1 MESLS
6 DLIIHPNTKLF
17 LIIIIFIF
25 GLWYYINSK
34 NIYVERLTNR
44 TNCPNLLIKKDDK
57 FFMYNTNKENVPGVN
72 PIEFN
77 NLEEYNQFSKWLTSS
92 GIKCPILYAEQTY
105 DTQGQR
111 TYKMLPGPDKNM
123 NGLTPVSTTKLY
135 DAGHDK
141 GSMPGFDSQNQYI
154 GDVTPLDQMFHQ
166 QEKYQLSDNPMD
178 VNFGGPQ
185 YASDIVSSGVY
196 NDNSVKI
203 KTA

>member
-6 DLIIHPNTKLF
+6 DLIIDPNTKIY

-25 GLWYYINSK
+25 GLWYYINTK
-34 NIYVERLTNR
+34 NIYIETLTNK

-57 FFMYNTNKENVPGVN
+57 YFMYNTTKENVPGVN
-72 PIEFN
+72 PIQFN
-77 NLEEYNQFSKWLTSS
+77 NLEEYNQFSKWLSAS

-111 TYKMLPGPDKNM
+111 TYKMLPDPNKNM
-123 NGLTPVSTTKLY
+123 NGLTPVPTTKLY

-141 GSMPGFDSQNQYI
+141 GSMPGFDPLNQYI
-154 GDVTPLDQMFHQ
+154 GDNTPLDQMFHQ
-166 QEKYQLSDNPMD
+166 QEKYKTSDNPMD
-178 VNFGGPQ
+178 INFGGAQ
-185 YASDIVSSGVY
+185 YAGDIVSSGVY
-196 NDNSVKI
+196 KDDSVKI